1 MGTSNQNASF
11 GNAIGGALASAQSN
25 GFVYNFTAL
34 DHITTGLASVGVCF
48 HAVTF
53 HVIHSHHQFLYTQ
66 VVYVQSEIGNTIDI
80 GVWKAAFGIFKSCH

>member
-34 DHITTGLASVGVCF
+34 DHITTGLASVGVR
-48 HAVTF
+48 AYL
-53 HVIHSHHQFLYTQ
+53 FLALFEGLLLMPRPST
-66 VVYVQSEIGNTIDI
+66 SNFT
-80 GVWKAAFGIFKSCH
+80 CL